1 MERPKQQALAF
12 LLGAVLVG
20 GVVGFSA
27 DRMLRRDDT
36 SIAEKRKAMY
46 DDLGLQ
52 DVQRRSM
59 DSLFDAR
66 NCQYAAIFNPI
77 QPALDSLRA
86 STRAQMN
93 RILTADQRA
102 KLESRRK
109 DDDARHAGERQRLKD
124 ACGVRAGA

>member
-27 DRMLRRDDT
+27 DRMLRHDDL

-52 DVQRRSM
+52 PAQRASM

-66 NCQYAAIFNPI
+66 NCQYDAIFRPI
-77 QPALDSLRA
+77 QPALDSLRTA
-86 STRAQMN
+86 TRGQMN
-93 RILTADQRA
+93 LILTADQRA
-102 KLESRRK
+102 KLDARRK
-109 DDDARHAGERQRLKD
+109 DDDARRDDERKRIQRS
-124 ACGVRAGA
+124 CSR